1 MKDLDAIMTSLQRD
15 PNEAKEILKS
25 MDAAQ
30 EDYITFEEFML
41 LM

>member
-15 PNEAKEILKS
+15 PNEAKEILKQ

-30 EDYITFEEFML
+30 EDYITFEEFMM